1 MSEATTEKS
10 VLETLF
16 LDRSYGYLNGLVRHY
31 KDQGVL
37 FTETGKMRLAHI
49 AGHIVGLYHAEQKDI
64 AIKMAES
71 LDSNLRRLCYNNA
84 RTELPLDGN
93 VEGGTVVEAPSV
105 KAVLGDD
112 GTFGGFSVGWY
123 RPIAPGVYEAKEKEA
138 WEVKNE
144 NPKTEVEGVQVD
156 YYSVAELARKM
167 LKITERVNH
176 HDPYSDEL
184 TEHRYVAD
192 HGSVKVYYT
201 FSHPGGLLYHGPGG
215 GENFAVTLENNAIWS
230 IHT

>member
-1 MSEATTEKS
+1 MSEAPTEKS

-16 LDRSYGYLNGLVRHY
+16 LNLSYGYLNGLVRHY
-31 KDQGVL
+31 KDLGVL

-49 AGHIVGLYHAEQKDI
+49 AGHIVGLCHAEQKDI
-64 AIKMAES
+64 AIKMAKS
-71 LDSNLRRLCYNNA
+71 LDDNLRRLCYNNA

-93 VEGGTVVEAPSV
+93 VEGGTVVDAPSV
-105 KAVLGDD
+105 KAVLSDD
-112 GTFGGFSVGWY
+112 GTFGGFNVSWY

-138 WEVKNE
+138 RQIKDESPE
-144 NPKTEVEGVQVD
+144 TEIDGIKVEF
-156 YYSVAELARKM
+156 YTVAEFARKM

-176 HDPYSDEL
+176 HDSYSDEL
-184 TEHRYVAD
+184 TAHRYVA
-192 HGSVKVYYT
+192 GRGLVRIYYA

-215 GENFAVTLENNAIWS
+215 GENFAVTLENNALWS

>member
-1 MSEATTEKS
+1 MTKTTEKS

-16 LDRSYGYLNGLVRHY
+16 LTNSYGYMNTLIRHY

-37 FTETGKMRLAHI
+37 FTESGKMRLAHI
-49 AGHIVGLYHAEQKDI
+49 VGHIVGLYHAEQKDI

-71 LDSNLRRLCYNNA
+71 LDSNLRRLCWNNA
-84 RTELPLDGN
+84 RTELHLDGN
-93 VEGGTVVEAPSV
+93 TEGGTVVEAPSTKV
-105 KAVLGDD
+105 VLGDD
-112 GTFGGFSVGWY
+112 GTFGGFSVGWH
-123 RPIAPGVYEAKEKEA
+123 RPIAPKTYEAKEKEA
-138 WEVKNE
+138 RQIKDE
-144 NPKTEVEGVQVD
+144 NPKTKVDGVQVD

-167 LKITERVNH
+167 LKVTERV
-176 HDPYSDEL
+176 DPHAMYSDEL
-184 TEHRYVAD
+184 TEHRYVTD

-215 GENFAVTLENNAIWS
+215 GENFAVTLETNALWS